1 MAVVII
7 LNQVEWDT
15 AIWTDAVM
23 VGTMEIRL
31 TIYMSSNDWAHEKI
45 DKVPFRPQVGLMYL
59 LTCGPQAA
67 VPQICKCSSIKQVW
81 PTTVN
86 ANNRTVMPQISK
98 FKV

>member
-1 MAVVII
+1 MAVII
-7 LNQVEWDT
+7 LNQVNGIIIRT
-15 AIWTDAVM
+15 TNM

-31 TIYMSSNDWAHEKI
+31 TIYMSSNDLAHEKI

-67 VPQICKCSSIKQVW
+67 VPQICTVHQASL
-81 PTTVN
+81 PTTVT
-86 ANNRTVMPQISK
+86 NNRTVMPQISK